1 MPQPNLATQL
11 NAALPIVQPDRTM
24 TPTFR
29 DFMNDVY
36 RAFEIRGSGSPEG
49 VVAAPQYSRYL
60 DIDGT
65 AGNLEYRKML
75 TDIAGDKS
83 QGWVA
88 V

>member
-1 MPQPNLATQL
+1 MPQL
-11 NAALPIVQPDRTM
+11 NAALPIVLKDGTM
-24 TPTFR
+24 TPAMR
-29 DFMNDVY
+29 DFMNDVF

-49 VVAAPQYSRYL
+49 VIAAPQYSRYL

-75 TDIAGDKS
+75 TDIAGDKK

>member
-1 MPQPNLATQL
+1 
-11 NAALPIVQPDRTM
+11 M
-24 TPTFR
+24 TPVFR
-29 DFMNDVY
+29 DYMNDVN
-36 RAFEIRGSGSPEG
+36 RLFEIRGSGSPEG
-49 VVAAPQYSRYL
+49 VIAAPQYSRYL

-75 TDIAGDKS
+75 PDIGGDKS